1 MVWIRVTTENL
12 GFCQL
17 LLLYI
22 VALKSQT
29 LNKDQKEILKAVSND
44 CCAVIEWWFFKQ
56 FINKNWLI

>member
-44 CCAVIEWWFFKQ
+44 CCG
-56 FINKNWLI
+56 